1 MKYSIITVN
10 YNNAIGLQ
18 KTVESVANQTF
29 KDYEHII
36 IDGGSTD
43 GSKNIILKY
52 KDYFSYW
59 CSEQDKGIYNAMN
72 KGISHANGDYLLFL
86 NSGDV
91 LHNEDVLSD
100 IDQLG
105 NDVDVILGLVMRMDN
120 KEMQA
125 NHEPSVVLQL
135 VRSTISHQGAFFKK
149 TIFNK
154 HQYNESLKIVSDWQ
168 LFWEVLVFDN
178 HSFLRT
184 DVIVADMEMTGI
196 SNDSKNHSL
205 LLQERKSVLNSFF
218 SPLVLKELT
227 DYSSLSVYSLYK
239 HLVFIK
245 EKHFFVYTQLRRFI
259 KFIFLLL
266 KNIS

>member
-18 KTVESVANQTF
+18 ETVESVANQTF

-43 GSKNIILKY
+43 GSKDIIQRY
-52 KDYFSYW
+52 KDNFSYW
-59 CSEQDKGIYNAMN
+59 CSEPDKGIYNAMN

-91 LHNEDVLSD
+91 FHNADVLCD
-100 IDQLG
+100 INQLG
-105 NDVDVILGLVMRMDN
+105 DEVDVILGLVMRMDN
-120 KEMQA
+120 KEMQVK
-125 NHEPSVVLQL
+125 HEPSVVLQL
-135 VRSTISHQGAFFKK
+135 VRNTISNQGAFFKK

-178 HSFLRT
+178 RSFLRT
-184 DVIVADMEMTGI
+184 NVIVADMEMTGI
-196 SNDSKNHSL
+196 SHDTRNRSL
-205 LLQERKSVLNSFF
+205 LLQERENVLRGFF
-218 SPLVLKELT
+218 SPLVLQELKE
-227 DYSSLSVYSLYK
+227 YSNLYK
-239 HLVFIK
+239 SPLYEHLAYMK
-245 EKHFFVYTQLRRFI
+245 DEHFFIFTQQRRFI
-259 KFIFLLL
+259 KLLYLLL
-266 KNIS
+266 KKIS